1 MKKTTPKKNENPTQE
16 ETNGRMDERPMQD
29 RIAERA
35 YALYQRRGQYHGN
48 DLADWLE
55 AEQSVLS
62 EHDSNTASTAS
73 PAAAAKPASRAKSP
87 RKRSSEQKAS

>member
-1 MKKTTPKKNENPTQE
+1 MKKTTPQKNENFPQE
-16 ETNGRMDERPMQD
+16 EVNGRPDDRLLQE

-62 EHDSNTASTAS
+62 EHGSNAVS
-73 PAAAAKPASRAKSP
+73 PAPAAKPASRAKST
-87 RKRSSEQKAS
+87 RKRSGEQKAS

>member
-1 MKKTTPKKNENPTQE
+1 MKKTTPKKNENFPQE
-16 ETNGRMDERPMQD
+16 EVNGRPDDRLLQE

-35 YALYQRRGQYHGN
+35 YALYQSRGQYHGN

-62 EHDSNTASTAS
+62 EHDSNAVS
-73 PAAAAKPASRAKSP
+73 PAPAPAAKPASRAKST
-87 RKRSSEQKAS
+87 RKRSGEQKAS

>member
-1 MKKTTPKKNENPTQE
+1 MTQK
-16 ETNGRMDERPMQD
+16 ETNGRMDERSMQE

-35 YALYQRRGQYHGN
+35 YELYQKRGQYHGN

-62 EHDSNTASTAS
+62 EHNPTAAPS
-73 PAAAAKPASRAKSP
+73 AAAAKPASRAKSP
-87 RKRSSEQKAS
+87 RKRSNEQKAS

>member
-1 MKKTTPKKNENPTQE
+1 MKKTTPQKNENFPQE
-16 ETNGRMDERPMQD
+16 EVNGMPDDRLLQE

-62 EHDSNTASTAS
+62 EHGSNAVS
-73 PAAAAKPASRAKSP
+73 PAPAAKPA
-87 RKRSSEQKAS
+87 